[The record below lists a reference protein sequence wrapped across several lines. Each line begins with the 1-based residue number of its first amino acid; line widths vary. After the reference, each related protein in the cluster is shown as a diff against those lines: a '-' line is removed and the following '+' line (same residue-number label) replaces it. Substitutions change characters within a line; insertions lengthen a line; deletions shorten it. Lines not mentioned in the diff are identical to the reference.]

1 MSAAVTSRRRAPA
14 LVLLLVSG
22 LALTG
27 CGDSG
32 GPGADSGGGPPDT
45 MELHSEAFAD
55 GTDIPER
62 FSCEGENLSP
72 PLAWSKVPDGTAEL
86 ALVLSDPDAPGAT
99 FYHWFLLGIDPS
111 TAALDAGEVPE
122 GAMEAES
129 SSGKAA
135 YIGMCPPDGST
146 HRYVFTIYALNRRLE
161 VPAVQPPQATLA
173 AIEEAAVAR
182 GTLTGRFS
190 R

>member
-1 MSAAVTSRRRAPA
+1 MISRRRAA
-14 LVLLLVSG
+14 AFVLLLVAG
-22 LALTG
+22 FALPG
-27 CGDSG
+27 CGG
-32 GPGADSGGGPPDT
+32 GGQPGAGSGNGPPDT
-45 MELHSEAFAD
+45 MELRSDAFVEGAE
-55 GTDIPER
+55 IPEQ

-72 PLAWSKVPDGTAEL
+72 PLAWSKAPDGTAEL

-99 FYHWFLLGIDPS
+99 FYHWFLLGLDPS
-111 TAALDAGEVPE
+111 TTALGPGEVPQ
-122 GAMEAES
+122 GAVEAES

-146 HRYVFTIYALNRRLE
+146 HRYVFTIYALHRRLE

-173 AIEEAAVAR
+173 AIEEAVVAK
-182 GTLTGRFS
+182 GTLTGKFS

>member
-1 MSAAVTSRRRAPA
+1 MSAAVTSRRRASA
-14 LVLLLVSG
+14 LVLLLVAG
-22 LALTG
+22 LAVTA
-27 CGDSG
+27 CGDG
-32 GPGADSGGGPPDT
+32 GKPGAGSGSGPPNT
-45 MELHSEAFAD
+45 MELRSEAFAE
-55 GTDIPER
+55 GADIPEQ

-111 TAALDAGEVPE
+111 TTALGAGEVPE
-122 GAMEAES
+122 GAVEAES

-146 HRYVFTIYALNRRLE
+146 HQYVFTIYALNRRLE